1 MAFGGVPFDLL
12 LAFIAKSVDYIIFM
26 AVSQVGPKLAEMLR
40 NSSKL
45 AICGFF
51 FINFGQ
57 FSDVLR
63 LDIICRFRQDV
74 LISFHEERVFA
85 ESDEARLKTKI
96 IVLGLFL
103 PNILNDDS
111 FLLLQ
116 VKTIKSLHLI
126 TPKTYLDAFVFVPQH
141 HADHRFVV
149 VWVVRVVTGLFLDV
163 IHYPNHIQILIFDVV
178 LVVPMVV
185 F

>member
-1 MAFGGVPFDLL
+1 MAFGER
-12 LAFIAKSVDYIIFM
+12 AFRPSSCIHRKVFVDYIIFM
-26 AVSQVGPKLAEMLR
+26 AVSQVGPNLAEMLR

-103 PNILNDDS
+103 RTS
-111 FLLLQ
+111 
-116 VKTIKSLHLI
+116 K
-126 TPKTYLDAFVFVPQH
+126 
-141 HADHRFVV
+141 
-149 VWVVRVVTGLFLDV
+149 
-163 IHYPNHIQILIFDVV
+163 
-178 LVVPMVV
+178 
-185 F
+185 